1 MSVFWRRNSAPSG
14 SVVFKATYNRLD
26 PFASLLVGVL
36 RLCGVG
42 ILEGFPPCWRDA
54 ERGVPRVD
62 SPTVSEASEH
72 TDWMSE
78 MSKSEAS
85 LPLRLL
91 PLLPALLPGRLEFLL
106 DSVIKPETLSGIQ
119 WLRLYVSGKCTRTI
133 PYWRYWSYKKKI
145 IINDT
150 V

>member
-1 MSVFWRRNSAPSG
+1 M
-14 SVVFKATYNRLD
+14 
-26 PFASLLVGVL
+26 
-36 RLCGVG
+36 G

-54 ERGVPRVD
+54 ERGVALVD

-91 PLLPALLPGRLEFLL
+91 PLLPALLPGRLEFFL
-106 DSVIKPETLSGIQ
+106 DSREIKMGMTMKQGCRGISICSSKQ
-119 WLRLYVSGKCTRTI
+119 GHL
-133 PYWRYWSYKKKI
+133 
-145 IINDT
+145 
-150 V
+150 